1 MTQEAAVHSE
11 VEAMAALV
19 VRQHGWNARYFVA
32 DQVSDLT
39 YAGDPKGAAFWRQVG
54 EAVQRLQAPVTAR
67 YTSKWV

>member
-11 VEAMAALV
+11 VEAMATLV

-39 YAGDPKGAAFWRQVG
+39 YAGDPNGATFWRQVG

>member
-1 MTQEAAVHSE
+1 MTQNTTKYGE

-39 YAGDPKGAAFWRQVG
+39 YSGDPDGAAFWRQVG
-54 EAVQRLQAPVTAR
+54 EAVQRLQAPVTER
-67 YTSKWV
+67 YTAKWV